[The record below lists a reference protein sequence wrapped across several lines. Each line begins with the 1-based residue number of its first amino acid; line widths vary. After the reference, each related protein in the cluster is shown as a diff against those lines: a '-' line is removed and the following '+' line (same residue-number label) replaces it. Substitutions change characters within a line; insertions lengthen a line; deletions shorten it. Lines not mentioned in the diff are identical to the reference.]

1 MSGTDKHDQVD
12 ETGETR
18 SPADEDEA
26 PAQETASGTA
36 EAVSEADRHHEETGA
51 DPSGEAPEERIRA
64 LEAEAAELKEQALR
78 ARAEVE
84 NVLRRTQRE
93 KQDIA
98 AYAISDF
105 ARNLLPVA
113 DNLRRAL
120 EAVPAEQREEQHI
133 KALAE
138 GVEMTEKELLA
149 ALEKNG
155 IRKVDPA
162 GEKFDH
168 NYHQAMAEVDAPD
181 QAPGT
186 VVDVY
191 QPGYVIKDRLLR
203 PAMVTVA
210 KKTSQRSEGDSVDT
224 KV

>member
-1 MSGTDKHDQVD
+1 MSGAERQDQIN
-12 ETGETR
+12 
-18 SPADEDEA
+18 EA
-26 PAQETASGTA
+26 GTPGDPSEEEVREEQPVEEAETAGE
-36 EAVSEADRHHEETGA
+36 EAREQDPAADRQ
-51 DPSGEAPEERIRA
+51 GESPEERIRA

-84 NVLRRTQRE
+84 NVLRRTERE
-93 KQDIA
+93 KQDIT

-105 ARNLLPVA
+105 ARTLLPVA

-120 EAVPAEQREEQHI
+120 DTVPEKAREQQHV
-133 KALAE
+133 KALIE

-149 ALEKNG
+149 ALEKHG

-168 NYHQAMAEVDAPD
+168 NFHQAMAEVDAPD
-181 QAPGT
+181 KSPGT

-210 KKTSQRSEGDSVDT
+210 KKTSQPSEGESVDT

>member
-1 MSGTDKHDQVD
+1 MSGAERQDHID
-12 ETGETR
+12 ET
-18 SPADEDEA
+18 EA
-26 PAQETASGTA
+26 PGASP
-36 EAVSEADRHHEETGA
+36 D
-51 DPSGEAPEERIRA
+51 GEAKQEKASEDAAAAKDASRERETPAAERQDDTPEARIRV

-93 KQDIA
+93 KQDIS

-120 EAVPAEQREEQHI
+120 EAVPEDAREQQHV
-133 KALAE
+133 KALTE
-138 GVEMTEKELLA
+138 GVEMTEKELLS
-149 ALEKNG
+149 ALEKHG

-168 NYHQAMAEVDAPD
+168 NYHQAMAEVDAPGK
-181 QAPGT
+181 APGT

-210 KKTSQRSEGDSVDT
+210 KKTSQPSEGESVDT
-224 KV
+224 SV